1 MEDIRIT
8 VAAAA
13 ERADVD
19 TAAKIIYPS
28 LKSNS
33 EYRNMLIDMLC
44 TSVFSQDVKTCR
56 QVAAVLVCLC
66 FADFF

>member
-1 MEDIRIT
+1 VSDNRCLVLAAGSAEEKDKWMEDIRIT

-44 TSVFSQDVKTCR
+44 TSVFS
-56 QVAAVLVCLC
+56 
-66 FADFF
+66 